1 MAEKQAKGGIL
12 TNPDQGNFNMSLILN
27 IENNVAVIKLNRPE
41 KLNALSPDAFSQLDD
56 LLAKI
61 ELQKEVRALV
71 ITGDE
76 RAFAAGADI
85 DHMADMGIRDVCEIA
100 DTTVRVQERLATM
113 PVPTIAAISGY
124 CLGGGLELALCC
136 DFRIATDTAVLG
148 FPEIT
153 LGIIPGGGGTQRL
166 PRLIGK
172 GAALKLIMLG
182 NRIDADEALG
192 LGLVD
197 QVVKVDALIESVDA
211 FTYKLAK
218 QPAVALR
225 AAKSAVNNGLSV
237 SLNQGIQMEKDLF
250 CMLFGTEDQKEGMKA
265 FLEKRKPSYKGK

>member
-1 MAEKQAKGGIL
+1 
-12 TNPDQGNFNMSLILN
+12 
-27 IENNVAVIKLNRPE
+27 VAVIKLNRPE

-76 RAFAAGADI
+76 RSFAAGADI
-85 DHMADMGIRDVCEIA
+85 DHMAEMGIRDVCEIA
-100 DTTVRVQERLATM
+100 DITVRVQERLATM

-197 QVVKVDALIESVDA
+197 QVAKVDALIESVDV
-211 FTYKLAK
+211 FTCKLAK

>member
-56 LLAKI
+56 LLAKV
-61 ELQKEVRALV
+61 ELRKEVRALV

-182 NRIDADEALG
+182 NRIDADEALD